1 MYPQTVKSLS
11 FLTVALL
18 LLTATLPVRADSN
31 KHSMGA
37 MHPSSAG
44 SVQKGSGV
52 RSVGGGFHGD
62 NHNEHHGENR
72 GGRGWGLGIGLVTGA
87 LIGAELAAPYYPY
100 YYPYVD
106 PVTILP
112 PTQYDPMPVQ
122 VAPSNPPSSNISVW
136 YYCDSSKS
144 YYPYIDACPEGWKV
158 VPTTP
163 PEMPSSQ

>member
-62 NHNEHHGENR
+62 
-72 GGRGWGLGIGLVTGA
+72 IGLVTGA